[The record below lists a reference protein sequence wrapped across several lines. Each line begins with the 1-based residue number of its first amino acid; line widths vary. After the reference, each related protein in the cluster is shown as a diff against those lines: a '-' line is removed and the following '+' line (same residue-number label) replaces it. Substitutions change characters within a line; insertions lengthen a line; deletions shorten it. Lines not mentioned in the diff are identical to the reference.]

1 MYDKTTTFGLASCE
15 PGAPAPV
22 LCGVSANG
30 RLDGVLFD
38 LTLRQT
44 YRNTGDSVLEV
55 VYTFPL
61 PTRAVLLGFA
71 SELNGERKVGAVVA
85 KRAAERQY
93 EEALAEGDAPVMVEA
108 LDNGL
113 NTANIGN
120 LKPGDELVLEVRFAQ
135 LLSFEQGRLRVAIP
149 TTIAPRYGNA
159 ESAGLQPQ
167 QVPHASLLA
176 EYPLSLSVIIAGAL
190 AGGIVECPT
199 HRFTREAVDGGL
211 RLDLAPDA
219 WLDRDVVIVVKPRE
233 PLPSLVIQ
241 ARDTVPE
248 AAPVVV
254 MAALQPPL
262 TTPRKHIALKL
273 LVDCS
278 GSMGGDSIASAR
290 VALHGALAGL
300 TAHDQV
306 SVSRFGSTVEHVLA
320 PSASTPQTLRRLK
333 PAVDAIDADLGGT
346 EMEAALK
353 AVFALPVPR
362 ECAGADVL
370 LVTDGEIWQAEEMTA
385 AARASGHRVFAIG
398 VGSSPAE
405 GVLRALAEATG
416 GACEFATPGEALE
429 AAAGRMLVR
438 IRQQPW
444 RDARIDWGCEPLWQT
459 ALPTSVFGGDTVI
472 AFAGMSAPAAA
483 PTVRLLAVDTQG
495 AQTEVARGEADAPCP
510 GDTLPRIAAARRI
523 ATAEEGAALELAV
536 AYQLMSKHTNC
547 ILVHQRADA
556 DKATE
561 EAELHR
567 VSSMLAAG
575 WGATATALAPL
586 LASRNPQSCSFFE
599 DRFGRVESIKRV
611 EPIERSVPASLR
623 AMTETVLEYFA
634 QGGQVQG
641 LASHCS
647 ALPLHDDAKSALHEV
662 VRFGLC
668 AGPDEAWLMLA
679 FWATSPPVCMAGAA
693 AAAVLRSHLRIGAH
707 IARCTNVFDRL
718 LGHHDADNWEHASM
732 LRSAPSSTPWT
743 STVKTKEFRAWLAM
757 QGQVKK
763 NAIRSRV
770 ANCQLVEEF
779 YGDLNSLHADGRFDE
794 LIEQFDYSTED
805 ERRSRPP
812 WHRIPMHFSVRE
824 GSAKLKSALILYGD
838 FLASNDRSEAMPVP
852 APPPAAP
859 RVGKLALVE

>member
-1 MYDKTTTFGLASCE
+1 MNEETKAFGLASRDL
-15 PGAPAPV
+15 GAAAPV
-22 LCGVSANG
+22 LTGVRANG

-44 YRNTGDSVLEV
+44 YRNTGDIVLEV

-71 SELNGERKVGAVVA
+71 SELNGGRKVGTVVA
-85 KRAAERQY
+85 KRTAERQY

-108 LDNGL
+108 LADGL
-113 NTANIGN
+113 HTANIGN
-120 LKPGDELVLEVRFAQ
+120 LKPGDELVLEVRFAEA
-135 LLSFEQGRLRVAIP
+135 LAFEQERLRLAIP

-176 EYPLSLSVIIAGAL
+176 EYPLALSVTIAGAL
-190 AGGIVECPT
+190 AGGTVECPT
-199 HRFTREAVDGGL
+199 HRFSREPVDGGL

-241 ARDTVPE
+241 ARDSAPY

-262 TTPRKHIALKL
+262 TTPRQHIALKL

-290 VALHGALAGL
+290 VALQGALARL
-300 TAHDQV
+300 TEHDHV
-306 SVSRFGSTVEHVLA
+306 SLSRFGSTVDHVLA
-320 PSASTPQTLRRLK
+320 SSACTPQTLRSLK
-333 PAVDAIDADLGGT
+333 PAVDAIDANLGGT
-346 EMEAALK
+346 DMETALR
-353 AVFALPVPR
+353 AVLSLPVPKG
-362 ECAGADVL
+362 CAGADVL
-370 LVTDGEIWQAEEMTA
+370 LITDGEIWRAQEMIA

-459 ALPTSVFGGDTVI
+459 ALPTSVFGGDSVI
-472 AFAGMSAPAAA
+472 AFAGLSAPAAA
-483 PTVRLLAVDTQG
+483 PTVRLLAVEAQG

-523 ATAEEGAALELAV
+523 ATADDGAALELAV

-547 ILVHQRADA
+547 ILVHQRAEA

-561 EAELHR
+561 QAELHR

-575 WGATATALAPL
+575 WGATATVMESASMSYSAIYAPSVFRSARGGAAAAFDSLQFSDTLFGDVEIPAFLRKQGDERQPAPL
-586 LASRNPQSCSFFE
+586 Q
-599 DRFGRVESIKRV
+599 
-611 EPIERSVPASLR
+611 
-623 AMTETVLEYFA
+623 AMMAAVLEHLSH
-634 QGGQVQG
+634 GGTVRG
-641 LASHCS
+641 LASHCD
-647 ALPLHDDAKSALHEV
+647 ALELHTDARLALEQAV
-662 VRFGLC
+662 ALGLSI
-668 AGPDEAWLMLA
+668 GDAWLMLA
-679 FWATSPPVCMAGAA
+679 HWVNSRPAGMAD
-693 AAAVLRSHLRIGAH
+693 AAVAVALSPHLDGIDMSLCAQ
-707 IARCTNVFDRL
+707 
-718 LGHHDADNWEHASM
+718 SM
-732 LRSAPSSTPWT
+732 
-743 STVKTKEFRAWLAM
+743 
-757 QGQVKK
+757 
-763 NAIRSRV
+763 
-770 ANCQLVEEF
+770 
-779 YGDLNSLHADGRFDE
+779 
-794 LIEQFDYSTED
+794 EQFDRILGAYDIDGWT
-805 ERRSRPP
+805 RSRTQ
-812 WHRIPMHFSVRE
+812 RLQ
-824 GSAKLKSALILYGD
+824 K
-838 FLASNDRSEAMPVP
+838 
-852 APPPAAP
+852 
-859 RVGKLALVE
+859 ALVGSSPS